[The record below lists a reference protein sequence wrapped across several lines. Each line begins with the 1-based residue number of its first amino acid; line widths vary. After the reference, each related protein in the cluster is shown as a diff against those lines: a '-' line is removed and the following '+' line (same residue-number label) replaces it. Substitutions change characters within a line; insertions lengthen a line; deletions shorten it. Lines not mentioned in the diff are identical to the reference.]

1 MSDTF
6 KGMFFCFVVFILW
19 SFGCFGFGYILSNKR
34 AVERIDNANRELAE
48 QQQRYDIA
56 IREAEERLQQTDERL
71 RDIREQLSAKVSNN
85 GQAIKEL
92 SGIIEQIKRQR
103 IDL

>member
-1 MSDTF
+1 MSETI
-6 KGMFFCFVVFILW
+6 KGFIIAFVVFILW
-19 SFGCFGFGYILSNKR
+19 SAGCFFAGYFLSNKR
-34 AVERIDNANRELAE
+34 AVERINEANRQLEE

-56 IREAEERLQQTDERL
+56 IREAEERLRQTDERL

-85 GQAIKEL
+85 GETIKEL